1 MMEILTVGSKF
12 WLLCRTS
19 LGDANYE
26 FVIKP
31 GPNPINGLHAFEYKS
46 FLKSN
51 LFTSIDK
58 LKWKQAWADWIGYT
72 NDLNY
77 FK

>member
-1 MMEILTVGSKF
+1 MMEILKVGSKF

-26 FVIKP
+26 FAIKL
-31 GPNPINGLHAFEYKS
+31 GPNPINGLHAFENKS

-51 LFTSIDK
+51 LFTSVDK
-58 LKWKQAWADWIGYT
+58 LKVKTSMSDT
-72 NDLNY
+72 NDINY